1 MLVCAKPPW
10 VWGYGLVVATIPLDA
25 PPFTSGEAMTAPAFF
40 LSGALMIVAALVS
53 GTVSYHAGMYAG
65 EARGMNAATDRAEL
79 RNVERKQRE
88 SLLLKFMISEGRCP
102 PIDMTCPAIRMT
114 SR

>member
-1 MLVCAKPPW
+1 
-10 VWGYGLVVATIPLDA
+10 
-25 PPFTSGEAMTAPAFF
+25 MTARAIF
-40 LSGALMIVAALVS
+40 LAGFVLILATLAS
-53 GTVSYHAGMYAG
+53 GTLSYHAGLLAG
-65 EARGMNAATDRAEL
+65 ETREKIASTDRAEL

-88 SLLLKFMISEGRCP
+88 SLLLKFMVSEGRCP

>member
-1 MLVCAKPPW
+1 
-10 VWGYGLVVATIPLDA
+10 
-25 PPFTSGEAMTAPAFF
+25 MTARA
-40 LSGALMIVAALVS
+40 ICVAAGLS
-53 GTVSYHAGMYAG
+53 ALALIGSNAVSYRAGMYVG
-65 EARGMNAATDRAEL
+65 EARGTNAATDRAEL

>member
-1 MLVCAKPPW
+1 
-10 VWGYGLVVATIPLDA
+10 
-25 PPFTSGEAMTAPAFF
+25 MTAPAFF
-40 LSGALMIVAALVS
+40 LAGALLIVSVLVS

-65 EARGMNAATDRAEL
+65 EARGINAATDRAEL

-88 SLLLKFMISEGRCP
+88 SLLLRFMVAEGKCP

-114 SR
+114 AR